1 MHAIHTAKK
10 PDPFPPQKY
19 LPPVFLFAGCL
30 LLALLVLGP
39 AYALGAGP
47 APALPGN
54 SGGSGLFDMP
64 SARIMEDW
72 NLRLHYSR
80 VGNYNT
86 YAVSASFLPRLEVN
100 ARITD
105 FTGVAGLSTDK
116 SFDVKIL
123 LTRESEAWPAIVLG
137 ATDIHGTAV
146 FTSRYLVASKLFGPL
161 DVSFGIGQGILAG
174 EITHGRGSAGSAS
187 EDAAIDF
194 LTSSTTKSRLF
205 GGAELRITDGLSLV
219 GEYSSLDYEKLFHID
234 KPAANPINWGLKYR
248 LGKNIFSLS
257 YQRGREL
264 SCAYSA
270 QFPLKP
276 EGMLPW
282 KVIPFWRPSAALQQ
296 KAYNAAPEE
305 LALILQQEVAAEG
318 FSNVRTSVA
327 DAAVWVEIE
336 NPTYLSNAKAM
347 GRALRAICAL
357 VPPRIEWIYL
367 SIKFRDIVL
376 MTVKL
381 CRQDFEAYVDGR
393 LDSDTLLEF
402 TSFATKGNEQRQA
415 FLRQEPGATPLTTP
429 FGAKKFEFKILP
441 RLNSYLNDI
450 SAGVY
455 RFNFAVLWTAAYYPW
470 AGGAFSTIFSTP
482 LYNNIPAD
490 ISTSETHPV
499 RSDTVD
505 YIRDT
510 SPRIETLTYD
520 QLINLP
526 GDWLGRAAAGMF
538 ESAYGG
544 LGLEVFRYFSDGRWG
559 LGLESEWVK
568 KRDLDHEFMF
578 KDDSPLFK
586 PAFVN
591 IYHKLVPSLGLDVGL
606 KLGRFLHGDW
616 GGRLDISRTYRHFTM
631 GAWYTVT
638 DTHDFDASFNKG
650 YNDKGVYLVVPF
662 SVFKDHDNPIKL
674 LYSFSPWTRDVG
686 QTVRQP
692 HGLYPMAN
700 PYASSAPGDVDSFRR
715 QMEGLKD

>member
-1 MHAIHTAKK
+1 MQAICTAKK
-10 PDPFPPQKY
+10 PYPLSRQKPFSPIPR
-19 LPPVFLFAGCL
+19 LFGGV
-30 LLALLVLGP
+30 LLVLLLLVPG
-39 AYALGAGP
+39 YALAAGP

-80 VGNYNT
+80 VGVYNT

-105 FTGVAGLSTDK
+105 FSGVAGLSTDK
-116 SFDVKIL
+116 SFDFKVLLVK
-123 LTRESEAWPAIVLG
+123 ESEVWPAIVLG
-137 ATDIHGTAV
+137 ATDIHGTAN
-146 FTSRYLVASKLFGPL
+146 FTSRYLVANKFFGPL
-161 DVSFGIGQGILAG
+161 DVTFGIGQGILAG

-194 LTSSTTKSRLF
+194 LTSSTTRSRLF
-205 GGAELRITDGLSLV
+205 GGMEFRITETLSLV
-219 GEYSSLDYEKLFHID
+219 GEYSSLDYEKLVHID
-234 KPAANPINWGLKYR
+234 KPAANPINCGLKYR

-264 SCAYSA
+264 SGSYSA

-282 KVIPFWRPSAALQQ
+282 KKIPFWRPSAALQQ
-296 KAYNAAPEE
+296 KAYDASPEE
-305 LALILQQEVAAEG
+305 LALILRHEVAAEG
-318 FSNVRTSVA
+318 FSNVRASVA

-336 NPTYLSNAKAM
+336 NPNYLSNTKAM
-347 GRALRAICAL
+347 GRALRAVCAL
-357 VPPRIEWIYL
+357 LPPRIEWIYL

-393 LDSDTLLEF
+393 LDSETLLEF
-402 TSFATKGNEQRQA
+402 TTFATKGNEQRQA
-415 FLRQEPGATPLTTP
+415 YLQQEPGATPLTAS
-429 FGAKKFEFKILP
+429 FGAKKFEFDILP
-441 RLNSYLNDI
+441 RLNSYLNDL
-450 SAGVY
+450 SSGVFRY
-455 RFNFAVLWTAAYYPW
+455 NFAVLWTAAYYPW
-470 AGGAFSTIFSTP
+470 PGGSLRTVFSTP
-482 LYNNIPAD
+482 LYSNIPSD
-490 ISTSETHPV
+490 ITTSETDPV
-499 RSDTVD
+499 RSDTID

-510 SPRIETLTYD
+510 SARFETVTFA
-520 QLINLP
+520 QLLNLP
-526 GDWLGRAAAGMF
+526 GDWLGRAAVGMF

-544 LGLEVFRYFSDGRWG
+544 LGLEVFRYFADGRWG

-568 KRDLDHEFMF
+568 KRTLDNDYQF
-578 KDDSPLFK
+578 KEDSPLYK

-606 KLGRFLHGDW
+606 KLGRFLAGDW
-616 GGRLDISRTYRHFTM
+616 GGRLDVSRTYRHFTM

-638 DTHDFDASFNKG
+638 DSHDFDASYNRG
-650 YNDKGVYLVVPF
+650 YHDKGVYLVVPF
-662 SVFKDHDNPIKL
+662 SVFKDHDNPLKL
-674 LYSFSPWTRDVG
+674 LYSFSPWTRDTG

-692 HGLYPMAN
+692 NGFYPMAN
-700 PYASSAPGDVDSFRR
+700 PYASSTLGNVDSFRR
-715 QMEGLKD
+715 QLDGLKD